1 MKEKS
6 KKNTMWFNE
15 ELSVYEQNGNKWYT
29 DNKWATNSIGGHSD
43 CPKYTDKSKDHE
55 FQYV

>member
-29 DNKWATNSIGGHSD
+29 DNKWATDSIGGHSD

-55 FQYV
+55 FQ